1 MSTTSSLELAVLGL
15 LKEGA
20 MHGYELSKRLRFT
33 LGPLYTV
40 SYGSL
45 YPCLKRL
52 GLSGMVRER
61 TGEAAELKP
70 KPRLRKAIVP
80 DARANRGSTKRARKV
95 YEITSEGEAFFFEQL
110 EQGAVYDTDRFQ
122 TRFAFFRYLPKE
134 MRIRLLEHRKA
145 YLEEKLADFND
156 TLRATRERM
165 DAYSRSLID
174 HSVETTQTD
183 IRWLQ
188 GLIDEERRAAPDDP
202 APGEIESVRRATH
215 DGPAASEIK
224 KERRA
229 THDGALPSEV
239 KKERRTARDAT
250 SGDTKKVRRAGTGDV
265 RAKRGGKH

>member
-52 GLSGMVRER
+52 GVAGMVRER
-61 TGEAAELKP
+61 PGEATP
-70 KPRLRKAIVP
+70 KPRRRKSVAAESRT
-80 DARANRGSTKRARKV
+80 ARGTTKRARKV
-95 YEITSEGEAFFFEQL
+95 YEITPEGETFFFQQL

-145 YLEEKLADFND
+145 YLEEKLAEFND

-174 HSVETTQTD
+174 HGVETTQQD

-188 GLIDEERRAAPDDP
+188 GLIDEERRA
-202 APGEIESVRRATH
+202 TH
-215 DGPAASEIK
+215 DSAAPTEK
-224 KERRA
+224 KRQPK
-229 THDGALPSEV
+229 TGTEV
-239 KKERRTARDAT
+239 FVPKSTPNRAT
-250 SGDTKKVRRAGTGDV
+250 SGED
-265 RAKRGGKH
+265 RAKRGRKR

>member
-1 MSTTSSLELAVLGL
+1 MSSTSSLELAVLGL

-52 GLSGMVRER
+52 GLAGMVRER
-61 TGEAAELKP
+61 PADADELKP
-70 KPRLRKAIVP
+70 KARLRKAAAV
-80 DARANRGSTKRARKV
+80 DTRTSRGGTRRARRV
-95 YEITSEGEAFFFEQL
+95 YEITTEGEAFFFEQL

-122 TRFAFFRYLPKE
+122 TRFAFFRYLPKD

-145 YLEEKLADFND
+145 YLEEKLAEFND

-188 GLIDEERRAAPDDP
+188 GLIEE
-202 APGEIESVRRATH
+202 ERRATH
-215 DGPAASEIK
+215 DSAAPSGIRQERRATHDDAAPRGIK

-229 THDGALPSEV
+229 THDSAAPSGIRQ
-239 KKERRTARDAT
+239 ERRAAEAPVLKKRPRAAT
-250 SGDTKKVRRAGTGDV
+250 GER
-265 RAKRGGKH
+265 RAKRGGKL

>member
-52 GLSGMVRER
+52 GLAGMVKER
-61 TGEAAELKP
+61 PGDAAP
-70 KPRLRKAIVP
+70 KPLLRKAAT
-80 DARANRGSTKRARKV
+80 DSRATRGTTKRARKV
-95 YEITSEGEAFFFEQL
+95 YEITPEGETFFFEQL

-122 TRFAFFRYLPKE
+122 TRFAFFRYLPKD

-188 GLIDEERRAAPDDP
+188 GLIEEERRAAHDSATPSGI
-202 APGEIESVRRATH
+202 GE
-215 DGPAASEIK
+215 
-224 KERRA
+224 ERRA
-229 THDGALPSEV
+229 AHESAPSEV
-239 KKERRTARDAT
+239 KEAKKKERRTTRSGAPLRDKTKARAA
-250 SGDTKKVRRAGTGDV
+250 RREG
-265 RAKRGGKH
+265 RAPRGGKH